1 MTMSRSHC
9 TLVIALFIA
18 SFPSGTSAL
27 GQAAVATSGLNVRSG
42 QSTKSKIKTT
52 LEQGDTVDLVP
63 PTKRLGYYHVRTRTS
78 SPITGWAWAARL
90 RLVPETA
97 PPAPTPSPAPAPVAG
112 AVDSTWTK
120 TPSNATDIH
129 WPTGDHAL
137 CRADGLAGDSATN
150 HLKNRTDE
158 PASYHEVSWDAVAT
172 LDFPHNQRK
181 YRSIG
186 THPWPAAD
194 LAAIAEYEGTPISI
208 VGFLVNAKV
217 ESKETTNCSQT
228 DTARV
233 DWHMYLTK
241 GPHQKTR
248 QSIVVETTP
257 RVRPHHPNW
266 NVDTLKA
273 FAQNGDTVRISGW
286 LMLDPEHWDQMWQY
300 KGPSDTT
307 GTKARLTLWEIHPIT
322 KIEVRRA
329 GAWHSLDEP

>member
-1 MTMSRSHC
+1 MSPSRD
-9 TLVIALFIA
+9 TLVLTLLIALA
-18 SFPSGTSAL
+18 AGGTPL
-27 GQAAVATSGLNVRSG
+27 FGQAAVATSGLNVRSG
-42 QSTKSKIKTT
+42 QSTKSTIKTT
-52 LEQGDTVDLVP
+52 LDQGDTVDLVT
-63 PTKRLGYYHVRTRTS
+63 PTKRLGYYHVRTRKTP
-78 SPITGWAWAARL
+78 PITGWAWAARL
-90 RLVPETA
+90 RIVSESL
-97 PPAPTPSPAPAPVAG
+97 PPSPPPTPTPATVTG
-112 AVDSTWTK
+112 SVDSTWTK
-120 TPSNATDIH
+120 TPSNAADIH

-137 CRADGLAGDSATN
+137 CQADGLAGDSATN
-150 HLKNRTDE
+150 HRKNRTDV

-172 LDFPHNQRK
+172 LDFPRNQRK

-186 THPWPAAD
+186 TKPWSAAD

-217 ESKETTNCSQT
+217 EGKETTNCGQT

-248 QSIVVETTP
+248 QSIVVEATP
-257 RVRPHHPNW
+257 RVRPSHPRW

-329 GAWHSLDEP
+329 GAWHSLDAP